1 MSSWEPIVIVVLAFA
16 ALGLAVSAVSRLLVC
31 CVVRHRPLGTQRD
44 DQVSVLKPLCG
55 MDASLAENLQAFAQ
69 QTHGNLTLVFG
80 VAHAGDEALRVAQ
93 HFCREHAH
101 LRTFISVGETPSLYN
116 PKVALLA
123 HMSARCSGDWLVVS
137 DSNVRVTEDY
147 VRDALSHAA
156 PDVGLVTH
164 LVSGCGG
171 SSIPA
176 HFENSQ
182 LNCFVAPGVCGVRF
196 IAGQTCVIGKSM
208 FLRREVLEAI
218 GGFESAGGYLAE
230 DYILGQAV
238 RRAGHR
244 VVTARMPVPTW
255 NEGWTFTRFVS
266 RHLRWAV
273 MRRQLSRAAYALEV
287 LLTPGP
293 PLMVASALAL
303 WLPQAQL
310 DVAWIA
316 AALAAD
322 QTLDFI
328 TYSRMIG
335 KPAPLITVLLNPVRQ
350 WLTVAIWGLGWF
362 VQTVEWRGKTY
373 RVGADSRLRPLQ
385 AAQAVQAVQAVR
397 TTTET
402 SVTR

>member
-1 MSSWEPIVIVVLAFA
+1 MLPWEPIVTALLAFA
-16 ALGLAVSAVSRLLVC
+16 ALGLAVSSVSRLLVWGI
-31 CVVRHRPLGTQRD
+31 VRHRPLSD
-44 DQVSVLKPLCG
+44 PCSDEVSVLKPLCG
-55 MDASLAENLQAFAQ
+55 VDASLAENLQAFAR
-69 QTHGNLTLVFG
+69 QTHTNATLVFG
-80 VAHAGDEALRVAQ
+80 VADPDDEALPVAQ
-93 HFCREHAH
+93 RFCREHDQ
-101 LRTFISVGETPSLYN
+101 LRTRITIGETPSLHN
-116 PKVALLA
+116 PKVALLT
-123 HMSARCSGDWLVVS
+123 HMSRYCGGDWVVVS
-137 DSNVRVTEDY
+137 DSNVRVSEDY

-171 SSIPA
+171 SSVSA
-176 HFENSQ
+176 HLENLQ

-230 DYILGQAV
+230 DYVIGQAV

-273 MRRQLSRAAYALEV
+273 MRRQVSRMAYLVEA

-293 PLMVASALAL
+293 ALMLVLAL
-303 WLPQAQL
+303 GLWIPETNI
-310 DVAWIA
+310 DTGWIA
-316 AALAAD
+316 ATIAAD
-322 QTLDFI
+322 QLIDFI
-328 TYSRMIG
+328 TYSRMAG
-335 KPAPLITVLLNPVRQ
+335 QRAPFATLLLNPLRQ
-350 WLTVAIWGLGWF
+350 WLTLAIWALGWF

-373 RVGADSRLRPLQ
+373 RVGADSRLRP
-385 AAQAVQAVQAVR
+385 VQPLPRAS
-397 TTTET
+397 ET
-402 SVTR
+402 SLPR